1 MLKIGKYNTLKVVKS
16 VDFGV
21 FLSDGND
28 IEVLLPSRY
37 ILKPL
42 QIGTEVEVFVY
53 RDSEDRLIATTER
66 PLTHVGKFSILEVKS
81 INKIGAFLDW
91 GLPKD
96 LLVPFNEQSSKMRDG
111 GKYLVYTYLDD
122 ATQRIVASSKIN
134 KFLGNT
140 IPSYSVME
148 RVTCLVCEEVA
159 IGYKVIVNDLHKGII
174 YKNEIYNPILIGSEI
189 HGYVKKIREDGKL
202 DITLSDVTVNRI
214 DLLASRFMQ
223 YINENGGETTLGDK
237 SSPEEIKSVMACSKK
252 DLKKAIGLLYKQR
265 KIQINGER
273 IIAIKYFDKLK

>member
-81 INKIGAFLDW
+81 I
-91 GLPKD
+91 
-96 LLVPFNEQSSKMRDG
+96 
-111 GKYLVYTYLDD
+111 
-122 ATQRIVASSKIN
+122 
-134 KFLGNT
+134 
-140 IPSYSVME
+140 
-148 RVTCLVCEEVA
+148 
-159 IGYKVIVNDLHKGII
+159 
-174 YKNEIYNPILIGSEI
+174 
-189 HGYVKKIREDGKL
+189 
-202 DITLSDVTVNRI
+202 
-214 DLLASRFMQ
+214 SRF
-223 YINENGGETTLGDK
+223 
-237 SSPEEIKSVMACSKK
+237 CS
-252 DLKKAIGLLYKQR
+252 Q
-265 KIQINGER
+265 
-273 IIAIKYFDKLK
+273 